1 MAMPRLSRILI
12 IIGGVSLSIAFMLS
26 AYGLHGLEGVLPP
39 EKMRSWNW
47 ANQLQ
52 VYNSLGLVVLGILA
66 THLRSKLLPWIG
78 GLIVLALFLFSG
90 SIYVTC
96 LGAPAIIGEVA
107 PLGGSSFM
115 LAWLLVAFVAWRAR
129 DSR

>member
-1 MAMPRLSRILI
+1 MPRVSRTLI
-12 IIGGVSLSIAFMLS
+12 IIGSLSLTITFMLS

-52 VYNSLGLVVLGILA
+52 AYNSLGLVLLGMLA
-66 THLRSKLLPWIG
+66 TRLEGSKLIAWAG
-78 GLIVLALFLFSG
+78 GIITLALFLFSG

-107 PLGGSSFM
+107 PMGGASFM
-115 LAWLLVAFVAWRAR
+115 LAWVLVAIAAFRAR
-129 DSR
+129 GSR